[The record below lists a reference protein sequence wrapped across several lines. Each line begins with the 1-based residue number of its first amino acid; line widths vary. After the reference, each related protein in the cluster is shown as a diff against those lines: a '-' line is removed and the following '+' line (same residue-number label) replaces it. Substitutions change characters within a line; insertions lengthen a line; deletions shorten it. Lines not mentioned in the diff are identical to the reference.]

1 MLRAYVERWGWE
13 VGQFFEGI
21 RKQPT
26 DEDLAAIA
34 PGFPVF
40 AVRLADEP

>member
-1 MLRAYVERWGWE
+1 VERWGWE

-21 RKQPT
+21 GKHPSEQ
-26 DEDLAAIA
+26 ELAAIA

-40 AVRLADEP
+40 AIDEV